1 MKWLKRIFDF
11 YINSSIHVSL
21 AVVSLVF
28 VTYETFNISYHKEF
42 VFFVFFASVTGY
54 NFIKYS
60 RLAKLHHLSLTE
72 SLRAIQL
79 FSLVSFI
86 CMVYYTMQLSYQVL
100 LICGVFGSLTLLYAL
115 PVFSRKRNLRSFY
128 GAKMY
133 TIAIVWAGVTTLLPI
148 VDSMEVVNVD
158 VWVSFVQ
165 RFLFIIV
172 ITLPFDIRDLN
183 FDREEINTIP
193 KNLGIR
199 YTKLLGIG
207 LLILFFILEFLKDQ
221 IPYKN
226 VFSLCLVG
234 VLSAICLLYSSDK
247 QYKYYASF
255 FVEGLPMIWFGLLSL
270 LCALLP

>member
-1 MKWLKRIFDF
+1 MKWLKRIFNF

-28 VTYETFNISYHKEF
+28 VTNETFNISYHKEF

-79 FSLVSFI
+79 FSLVSFM
-86 CMVYYTMQLSYQVL
+86 CMLYYALKLSYDVL
-100 LICGVFGSLTLLYAL
+100 YVCGLFGLLTLLYAL

-133 TIAIVWAGVTTLLPI
+133 TIAIVWAGVTVLLPAI
-148 VDSMEVVNVD
+148 GGLLELSVD
-158 VWVSFVQ
+158 VWITFVQ

-183 FDREEINTIP
+183 YDREDINTIP
-193 KNLGIR
+193 KSLGIR
-199 YTKLLGIG
+199 YAKLLGIV
-207 LLILFFILEFLKDQ
+207 LLVVLYILEFFKDDVQ
-221 IPYKN
+221 YN
-226 VFSLCLVG
+226 NAFSLCLICIF
-234 VLSAICLLYSSDK
+234 SAIFLIASSNK

-255 FVEGLPMIWFGLLSL
+255 FVEGLPMIWIGLLYI
-270 LCALLP
+270 LLP

>member
-1 MKWLKRIFDF
+1 MKWLKRIFNF

-28 VTYETFNISYHKEF
+28 ITYETFNILYHKEF
-42 VFFVFFASVTGY
+42 IFFVFFASITGY

-79 FSLVSFI
+79 FSLLSFV
-86 CMVYYTMQLSYQVL
+86 CMIYYAMQLSYDVL
-100 LICGVFGSLTLLYAL
+100 FVCGVFGLLTLLYAL
-115 PVFSRKRNLRSFY
+115 PVLSRKRNLRSFH

-133 TIAIVWAGVTTLLPI
+133 TIAIVWSGVTVLLPAI
-148 VDSMEVVNVD
+148 DGMLELQVD
-158 VWVSFVQ
+158 VWITFVQ
-165 RFLFIIV
+165 RLLFIIV

-183 FDREEINTIP
+183 YDREEINTIP
-193 KNLGIR
+193 KSLGIK

-207 LLILFFILEFLKDQ
+207 LLILFFILEFFKDQ
-221 IPYKN
+221 LQYKN
-226 VFSLCLVG
+226 VFSICLIS
-234 VLSAICLLYSSDK
+234 VLSAICLLASSDK

-255 FVEGLPMIWFGLLSL
+255 FVEGLPMIWFGILSL
-270 LCALLP
+270 LYALLP

>member
-28 VTYETFNISYHKEF
+28 VTNETFNISYHKEF

-79 FSLVSFI
+79 FSLVSFG
-86 CMVYYTMQLSYQVL
+86 CMVYYALKLSYDVL
-100 LICGVFGSLTLLYAL
+100 YVCVVFGLLTLLYAL
-115 PVFSRKRNLRSFY
+115 PVLSRKRNLRSFY

-133 TIAIVWAGVTTLLPI
+133 TIAIVWAGVTVLLPAI
-148 VDSMEVVNVD
+148 DGLLELSVD
-158 VWVSFVQ
+158 VWITFVQ

-183 FDREEINTIP
+183 YDREEINTIP
-193 KNLGIR
+193 KNLGIK

-207 LLILFFILEFLKDQ
+207 LLILFFIIEFLKDHIQ
-221 IPYKN
+221 YKN

-234 VLSAICLLYSSDK
+234 MLSAICLLCSSDK

-270 LCALLP
+270 LCVLLP

>member
-1 MKWLKRIFDF
+1 MKWLKRIFNF

-28 VTYETFNISYHKEF
+28 ITYETFNILYHKEF
-42 VFFVFFASVTGY
+42 IFFVFFASITGY

-79 FSLVSFI
+79 FSLLSFV
-86 CMVYYTMQLSYQVL
+86 CMIYYAIQLSYDVL
-100 LICGVFGSLTLLYAL
+100 FVCAIFGLLTLLYTL

-133 TIAIVWAGVTTLLPI
+133 TIAMVWAGVTVILPSI
-148 VDSMEVVNVD
+148 DGSLELGVD
-158 VWVSFVQ
+158 VWITFVQ

-183 FDREEINTIP
+183 YDREEINTIP
-193 KNLGIR
+193 KSLGIK
-199 YTKLLGIG
+199 YTKLLGVG
-207 LLILFFILEFLKDQ
+207 LLVVFFILEFFKDQ
-221 IPYKN
+221 LLYKN
-226 VFSLCLVG
+226 MFSMCLISA
-234 VLSAICLLYSSDK
+234 LSAIFLLASSDK
-247 QYKYYASF
+247 QYRYYASF
-255 FVEGLPMIWFGLLSL
+255 FVEGLPMIWFGVLSL
-270 LCALLP
+270 LCTLLP